1 MPEVLCKA
9 SEMLCL
15 LCRYGIFSM
24 ATSQNG
30 PVYSEILRCVFVKTA

>member
-1 MPEVLCKA
+1 MLEVLCEA

-15 LCRYGIFSM
+15 LCRYCIFSM

-30 PVYSEILRCVFVKTA
+30 PVYSEILLRVFVKTA